1 MKTLQILTASA
12 GILLALASPTL
23 AASRPHSGA
32 ADAYASG
39 ATNDRSGSYYY
50 GPENAQG
57 RPVYVPN
64 EARAQYGTSYGV
76 SHGQNDMSTDRPY
89 GNPDNW

>member
-23 AASRPHSGA
+23 AASRLHSGA

-39 ATNDRSGSYYY
+39 ATSDRSGSYYY
-50 GPENAQG
+50 GPQNAQG
-57 RPVYVPN
+57 SVANVPF
-64 EARAQYGTSYGV
+64 ESRTQYGV
-76 SHGQNDMSTDRPY
+76 SRDQSEPFSDRPY